1 MIPILFIPT
10 PLILPLNFTL
20 PQTSSHHHQISN
32 SHIIHSK
39 LLMVP
44 VIVILSMLQEQ
55 TYPCIIQQTLAR
67 QLAQLCPQ
75 TTPTY
80 TNITY
85 PIRIL
90 THMTNVG
97 AMMRAIDQVPKM

>member
-1 MIPILFIPT
+1 MIPILFAPIP
-10 PLILPLNFTL
+10 LMLLLNFTL
-20 PQTSSHHHQISN
+20 PQTSLHHHQISN

-44 VIVILSMLQEQ
+44 VILILLMLQEQ
-55 TYPCIIQQTLAR
+55 TYPCIIQRTLAR
-67 QLAQLCPQ
+67 QLAQHSPQ
-75 TTPTY
+75 MTPTY

-85 PIRIL
+85 PKIL